1 LSWHKSKSKNP
12 PTHADTAPQAEIRQ
26 ESLDT
31 LLVFSVAIA
40 VSMVLPVIGLI
51 IGGFDSGIQQLGI
64 FGLVLMLVM
73 GILYFWILWA
83 VLKSRQD

>member
-1 LSWHKSKSKNP
+1 MAQEQVENP
-12 PTHADTAPQAEIRQ
+12 PAHADTAPQAEIRQ

-31 LLVFSVAIA
+31 LFVFSVAIA
-40 VSMVLPVIGLI
+40 VSMVLPAIALV

-64 FGLVLMLVM
+64 FGLILMSVM

>member
-1 LSWHKSKSKNP
+1 MAQEQIENP

-51 IGGFDSGIQQLGI
+51 IGGFDGGIQQLGI